1 MSMIGE
7 YARLTP
13 AELDRAIRAPEWVQE
28 YVVELI
34 ERELD
39 AEPAASEARCHDID
53 KTWHALDFLLRRIA
67 FPVDI
72 VHGEEEIP
80 GAEGWGYEPPRYL
93 TPERVRVAAEALAA
107 TPHEALVG
115 GVRPAELAEAEIY
128 PATVWERGES
138 LDYVTSH
145 YLALVPFF
153 RAAADAGDAML
164 IWLG

>member
-13 AELDRAIRAPEWVQE
+13 AELDRAIRDPEWAQE
-28 YVVELI
+28 HVVELI
-34 ERELD
+34 ETELD
-39 AEPAASEARCHDID
+39 AAPAAPEARCHDTD
-53 KTWHALDFLLRRIA
+53 KTWHALDFLLRRID

-107 TPHEALVG
+107 TPHEALTE
-115 GVRPAELAEAEIY
+115 GVSSAELARAEIY
-128 PATVWERGES
+128 PAAVWERGES

-145 YLALVPFF
+145 YQGLVPFF

-164 IWLG
+164 IWLD